1 MLHTY
6 DLPPDVQ
13 AAIKEYDA
21 ALARQATRVELA
33 VDVLEGAK
41 PRTDE
46 EIIAAANVVLTYG
59 DSVYVQRSRFL
70 LDAALNRLAAAGR
83 QAPAPAPA
91 RSWRE
96 AFSVEAFC
104 YAMIILGGFYVLC
117 GLAAAII
124 KAYLS

>member
-21 ALARQATRVELA
+21 ALARQAKRVALA

-59 DSVYVQRSRFL
+59 DSVYVQRCRFL
-70 LDAALNRLAAAGR
+70 LDAALDRLAEAGR
-83 QAPAPAPA
+83 HAPAPA

-96 AFSVEAFC
+96 AFSFEAFC
-104 YAMIILGGFYVLC
+104 YALIILGGFYIFC

-124 KAYLS
+124 KANLS